1 MYDQI
6 TVMAKELYEK
16 SVALR
21 RDLHR
26 HPETGWLEMRT
37 SAVIAGILTNLGYE
51 VLTGRQVVDD
61 RARMGLPSEEA
72 RREHTKLVRESWDTP
87 LTYLTEE
94 MEAGYT
100 GVIGILRCGQGPVC
114 ALRFDIDA
122 LGVMEDENACHR
134 PAREGFASRCPGV
147 MHACG
152 HDGHAAV
159 LLATVKL
166 ISSMTDQ
173 LAGEVRFFFQ
183 HAEELP
189 PGGAIEMVKAG
200 VMEGVEEVYG
210 LHVSTNYDTCTF
222 GLRSGALTSAT
233 DRFEITVVGKG
244 GHSAFPE
251 TCVDPIVI
259 GAQIITALQN
269 IVSRQI
275 PAIEPA
281 VLSVCMVNSGQA
293 YNIIPGTM
301 QITGST
307 RTFSR
312 ETRED
317 IAGRIEQIVQGVT
330 ASYGAKY
337 KYEFIKGYSSV
348 INDDELTKNVERILT
363 DQFGEKRVARIDP
376 LMPGEDFSAFSDIC
390 PGCFIELGTKNPE
403 KRCDSPHHNCNYQ
416 MDEDALAYGVEYF
429 VRLIQDRLS

>member
-1 MYDQI
+1 
-6 TVMAKELYEK
+6 
-16 SVALR
+16 
-21 RDLHR
+21 
-26 HPETGWLEMRT
+26 
-37 SAVIAGILTNLGYE
+37 
-51 VLTGRQVVDD
+51 
-61 RARMGLPSEEA
+61 
-72 RREHTKLVRESWDTP
+72 
-87 LTYLTEE
+87 
-94 MEAGYT
+94 
-100 GVIGILRCGQGPVC
+100 
-114 ALRFDIDA
+114 
-122 LGVMEDENACHR
+122 
-134 PAREGFASRCPGV
+134 
-147 MHACG
+147 
-152 HDGHAAV
+152 
-159 LLATVKL
+159 
-166 ISSMTDQ
+166 
-173 LAGEVRFFFQ
+173 
-183 HAEELP
+183 
-189 PGGAIEMVKAG
+189 
-200 VMEGVEEVYG
+200 MEGVQEVYG

-233 DRFEITVVGKG
+233 DRFEITVLGKG

-259 GAQIITALQN
+259 GAQIITALQT

-275 PAIEPA
+275 QAIEPA

-317 IAGRIEQIVQGVT
+317 MACRIEQIVQGIT
-330 ASYGAKY
+330 SSYGADY
-337 KYEFIKGYSSV
+337 KYEFVKGYSSV
-348 INDDELTKNVERILT
+348 INDDGLTQNVERILAGH
-363 DQFGEKRVARIDP
+363 FGENRVSRIDP